1 MAITLVVAV
10 ARNGIIGKDGG
21 LPWRIPGELARFKV
35 LTTGHPVI
43 MGRKTYQSIGKPLPG
58 RTNIVVSRNRDL
70 AFDGAEVVTSLDDA
84 LAIAAGAEGGDDAM
98 VIGGAEIYALAL
110 SGATRL
116 VLTEVAAE
124 IDGDTYFPDFDRRE
138 WRETARE
145 SVETDGAD
153 VPNYSVVTLQR
164 DGT

>member
-21 LPWRIPGELARFKV
+21 LPWRIPGELARFKA

-58 RTNIVVSRNRDL
+58 RTNIVVSRNRAL

-84 LAIAAGAEGGDDAM
+84 LALAAFGRGGDDAM
-98 VIGGAEIYALAL
+98 VIGGAEIYALTL
-110 SGATRL
+110 PDATRL

-164 DGT
+164 NGA